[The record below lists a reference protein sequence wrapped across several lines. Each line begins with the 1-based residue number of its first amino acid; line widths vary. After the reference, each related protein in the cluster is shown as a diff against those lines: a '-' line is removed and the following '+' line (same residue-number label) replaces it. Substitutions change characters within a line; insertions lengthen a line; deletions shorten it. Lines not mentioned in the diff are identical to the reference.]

1 MAEHAQRA
9 RERAYAP
16 YSGYRVGA
24 AIEDEKGSVH
34 VGCNVE
40 NVSYGATVCAERNAV
55 SAMVAAG
62 GTCIHRLA
70 LLTADGGL
78 PCGICLQVLKEFA
91 DDFPIDL
98 YAEETLK
105 RTVLLSDLLPLA
117 FDSALVNRT

>member
-1 MAEHAQRA
+1 MEHAQRA
-9 RERAYAP
+9 RELAYAP

-55 SAMVAAG
+55 SAMVVAG
-62 GTCIHRLA
+62 GHRIHRLA
-70 LLTADGGL
+70 LVTADGGL

-98 YAEETLK
+98 YAEVTLK
-105 RTVLLSDLLPLA
+105 RTVLLSNLLPLA